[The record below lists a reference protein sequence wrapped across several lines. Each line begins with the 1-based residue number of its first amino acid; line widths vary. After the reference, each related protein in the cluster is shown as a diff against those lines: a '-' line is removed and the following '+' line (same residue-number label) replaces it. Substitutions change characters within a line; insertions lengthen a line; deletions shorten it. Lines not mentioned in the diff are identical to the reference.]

1 MLIKLCLYL
10 VFSCDPYL
18 HSFSATYGKDL
29 GWSHRPTQ
37 CDLIIPC
44 IHYKGGQ
51 NIKEN
56 TEKKHANVYCGY
68 SLRRSTPACRLT
80 TPSPSWDLAL
90 QRCYFRFWYRCQSAA
105 RSLRSWAS
113 RRRGHGHVPV
123 GFCLSTTTT
132 LRLGGTAV
140 PVLPLARLS
149 PLDAAAIA
157 PRSP

>member
-56 TEKKHANVYCGY
+56 TEKSMRMFTVVTVYDVRH
-68 SLRRSTPACRLT
+68 LRA
-80 TPSPSWDLAL
+80 D
-90 QRCYFRFWYRCQSAA
+90 
-105 RSLRSWAS
+105 
-113 RRRGHGHVPV
+113 
-123 GFCLSTTTT
+123 
-132 LRLGGTAV
+132 
-140 PVLPLARLS
+140 
-149 PLDAAAIA
+149 
-157 PRSP
+157 